1 MVMINSPL
9 RRTALAAVAALSLGT
24 AAESAAAR
32 ADAALSIALGALH
45 APLASMAQLQ
55 AQPQKPAAASAQ
67 AQVQGPT
74 APADVWKKVLVT
86 ARQGKYASQPLPTI
100 SLTDVLGDPKAQH
113 TLHNMTL
120 IVVPRADGSF
130 GVFAAQFIVMETTPL
145 PQAGSWRVDSWVFE
159 TDAAG
164 RLKIAFH
171 NTAVN
176 LPGAA
181 KPDAGTDE
189 NLDLADPKTKA
200 RYDAMLK
207 HWAER

>member
-1 MVMINSPL
+1 MINSPL
-9 RRTALAAVAALSLGT
+9 RRTALAAVAALSLP
-24 AAESAAAR
+24 AAAR

-74 APADVWKKVLVT
+74 APADVWKKVLET
-86 ARQGKYASQPLPTI
+86 ARRGKYASKPLPTI

-113 TLHNMTL
+113 TLHSMHL
-120 IVVPRADGSF
+120 IVVPRADGTF

-176 LPGAA
+176 LPGAT

-207 HWAER
+207 YWAER